1 MNKGSLLRKP
11 RFWIALLL
19 ILSVSALVVATGMTP
34 SQVGSTAM
42 GQEIKDT
49 STKQLAIASLT
60 ETPAKLKPK
69 SEASSEE
76 KKGKKKKSKKQEA
89 EAEQTASADAPAG
102 APGAMSA
109 QEIDALNQRLAALIQ
124 QAENERTASKAV
136 SKATKD
142 EMNKIKETL
151 IAEYRAKAEEAKIA
165 GNADVVLFYESGAKK
180 LEVVVAAVSR
190 DAYQSADFDNLGK
203 NLQPESVALNN
214 VLRKTD
220 RSKISKEQIAFLRQ
234 RIVTAY
240 VESMQV
246 TLIILN
252 QVLSLINQVSHAV
265 NDPTSFAIG
274 CAVQMAVR
282 AAQGQNAFIPPE
294 IEVIRT
300 LSPVLKMKKKIYK
313 ETIVL
318 LSDITGET
326 ISMPFMK
333 DDDDKEK
340 EDKLFPTDK

>member
-1 MNKGSLLRKP
+1 MDKRTLLRKP

-19 ILSVSALVVATGMTP
+19 ILSVSAIVIATGMTP

-42 GQEIKDT
+42 SQEIKDT

-69 SEASSEE
+69 SEAASEE
-76 KKGKKKKSKKQEA
+76 KKSKKRKSKKQEA
-89 EAEQTASADAPAG
+89 EQASSADAPAG

-109 QEIDALNQRLAALIQ
+109 QEIDVLNQRLAALIQ
-124 QAENERTASKAV
+124 QAENERTASKTV

-142 EMNKIKETL
+142 EMNKIKDTL
-151 IAEYRAKAEEAKIA
+151 IAEYKAKAEEAKIA
-165 GNADVVLFYESGAKK
+165 GNPDVVLFYESGAKK

-220 RSKISKEQIAFLRQ
+220 KSKVTKEQTDFLRA

-246 TLIILN
+246 TMIILG
-252 QVLSLINQVSHAV
+252 QILSLINQVSHAV

-274 CAVQMAVR
+274 CALQMAVR

-313 ETIVL
+313 ETIIL
-318 LSDITGET
+318 LSDLTGET
-326 ISMPFMK
+326 INMPFMK
-333 DDDDKEK
+333 DDDENEK
-340 EDKLFPTDK
+340 DAKLFPTDK